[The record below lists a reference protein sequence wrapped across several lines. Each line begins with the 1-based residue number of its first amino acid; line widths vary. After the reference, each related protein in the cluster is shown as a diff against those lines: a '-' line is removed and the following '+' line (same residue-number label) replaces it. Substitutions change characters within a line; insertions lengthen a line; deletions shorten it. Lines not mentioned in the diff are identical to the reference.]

1 MLAQQPIAGT
11 KVGAYYCR
19 IVHLQSI
26 RNGVSAFTRNIG
38 NASMKVDVTNQ
49 ELWIGL
55 VELRILAHADS
66 DLLRGAAG
74 AFTNIVT
81 WASCA
86 SEFREKAELLAKH
99 YNLYV
104 QSIEGEESIASRRS
118 RAGISVEV
126 DDLIARAEVNRNA
139 ILYGT
144 FHQYLFDEA

>member
-1 MLAQQPIAGT
+1 M
-11 KVGAYYCR
+11 
-19 IVHLQSI
+19 
-26 RNGVSAFTRNIG
+26 NGRE
-38 NASMKVDVTNQ
+38 NQ

-55 VELRILAHADS
+55 VELRVLAHADS

-74 AFTNIVT
+74 AFTNTVT

-86 SEFREKAELLAKH
+86 PEFCEKAELLARH

-118 RAGISVEV
+118 RACISVEV
-126 DDLIARAEVNRNA
+126 DDLIARAEVDRNA

-144 FHQYLFDEA
+144 FHRYLFDEA